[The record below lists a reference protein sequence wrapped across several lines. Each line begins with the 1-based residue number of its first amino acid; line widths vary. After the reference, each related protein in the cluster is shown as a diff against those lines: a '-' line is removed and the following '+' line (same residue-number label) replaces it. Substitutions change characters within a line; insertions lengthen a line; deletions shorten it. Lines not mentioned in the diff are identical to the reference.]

1 MRCDFYLIHEE
12 RRNEMKKKLALFVA
26 AILLIPA
33 LSFSNIFTFKAGI
46 FIPRAKSDLW
56 QYEFDNMDFTRAKY
70 QNSNFGASYEYFFSR
85 EISFVL
91 GIDGYNKNKLGIY
104 KNYVKR
110 LGLLDDNLYYYAL
123 EPGEGESLAHAFNVS
138 ITPIQLSV
146 KLTPMGRGRKLI
158 PFVGGGVG
166 VYLWSLTR
174 SGDLVDTSIE
184 DEYFDIELEENI
196 MGFAVFRDG
205 SQVNNKLS
213 IGYHAFVGFMYAFAN
228 RITLEAEFKYNYA
241 EGKLETGSFQS
252 YAPLDL
258 SGYQISIG
266 INYWF

>member
-1 MRCDFYLIHEE
+1 MRCGFYLRHEE

-26 AILLIPA
+26 SILLIPA
-33 LSFSNIFTFKAGI
+33 FSFSNIFTFKAGL

-56 QYEFDNMDFTRAKY
+56 QYEFDNMDFTRVNY

-91 GIDGYNKNKLGIY
+91 GIDGYNKNKLGTY
-104 KNYVKR
+104 KNYVQR
-110 LGLLDDNLYYYAL
+110 IGVLDDNLYRYAL
-123 EPGEGESLAHAFNVS
+123 ESEEGEPLVHAFNVS

-166 VYLWSLTR
+166 VYLWTLTR
-174 SGDLVDTSIE
+174 SGAFVDFSME
-184 DEYFDIELEENI
+184 DEYIDSESGENI
-196 MGFAVFRDG
+196 MGFAVFADE

-213 IGYHAFVGFMYAFAN
+213 IGYHAFGGFMYAFAN

-241 EGKLETGSFQS
+241 EGKLEVGSFQS
-252 YAPLDL
+252 YAPFDL

>member
-1 MRCDFYLIHEE
+1 
-12 RRNEMKKKLALFVA
+12 MKKKLALFVA
-26 AILLIPA
+26 VILLIPA
-33 LSFSNIFTFKAGI
+33 FSFSNIFTFKAGL

-56 QYEFDNMDFTRAKY
+56 QYEFDNMDLTRVNY

-91 GIDGYNKNKLGIY
+91 GVDGYNKNKLGTY
-104 KNYVKR
+104 QNYVGR
-110 LGLLDDNLYYYAL
+110 EGEPYYYAL
-123 EPGEGESLAHAFNVS
+123 ESEEGDSLVHVFNVS

-174 SGDLVDTSIE
+174 SGGLIETSGQQEYTDAESRNIVLGFPIL
-184 DEYFDIELEENI
+184 DEF
-196 MGFAVFRDG
+196 
-205 SQVNNKLS
+205 SQERNKFS
-213 IGYHAFVGFMYAFAN
+213 IGYHAFGGFMYAFAN
-228 RITLEAEFKYNYA
+228 RITLEAEFKYNFV
-241 EGKLETGSFQS
+241 EGKLEVGSFQG
-252 YAPLDL
+252 YAPFDL
-258 SGYQISIG
+258 SGYQISLG

>member
-1 MRCDFYLIHEE
+1 MRCDFYLRHEE

-33 LSFSNIFTFKAGI
+33 FSFSNIFTFKAGL

-56 QYEFDNMDFTRAKY
+56 QYEFDNMDFTKTNY
-70 QNSNFGASYEYFFSR
+70 QNTNFGFAYEYFFSR

-91 GIDGYNKNKLGIY
+91 GIDGYNRNKMGIY
-104 KNYVKR
+104 KSYIKR
-110 LGLLDDNLYYYAL
+110 VGVLDNRRYWYAL
-123 EPGEGESLAHAFNVS
+123 ESGEGDSLVHVFNVS

-158 PFVGGGVG
+158 PYVGGGVG

-174 SGDLVDTSIE
+174 SGDLVDFSME
-184 DEYFDIELEENI
+184 DEYFDPKLEENI
-196 MGFAVFRDG
+196 MGFAVFNDDSRET
-205 SQVNNKLS
+205 SKLS

-228 RITLEAEFKYNYA
+228 RITFDAEFKYNFA
-241 EGKLETGSFQS
+241 EGKLEAGSFQS
-252 YAPLDL
+252 YAPFDL
-258 SGYQISIG
+258 SGYQISLG

>member
-1 MRCDFYLIHEE
+1 MRCGFYLRHEE

-33 LSFSNIFTFKAGI
+33 FSFSNIFTFKAGL

-56 QYEFDNMDFTRAKY
+56 QYEFDNMDFTKAKY
-70 QNSNFGASYEYFFSR
+70 QNSNFGFAFEYFFSR

-91 GIDGYNKNKLGIY
+91 GIDGYNRNKMGIY
-104 KNYVKR
+104 ETYIKR
-110 LGLLDDNLYYYAL
+110 VGILDNRRYWYAL
-123 EPGEGESLAHAFNVS
+123 EPGVGEPLVHVFNVS

-158 PFVGGGVG
+158 PYVGGGVG

-174 SGDLVDTSIE
+174 RGEVVDTSIT
-184 DEYFDIELEENI
+184 DEYIDEQSGDNI
-196 MGFAVFRDG
+196 RGFAVIDEESRER
-205 SQVNNKLS
+205 SILS
-213 IGYHAFVGFMYAFAN
+213 IGYHAFGGFMYAFAN
-228 RITLEAEFKYNYA
+228 RITLEAEFKINFA
-241 EGKLETGSFQS
+241 EGKLETGSFQDL
-252 YAPLDL
+252 APFDL
-258 SGYQISIG
+258 SGYQVSLG